1 MIDDPEPT
9 IPPETTSGGEAPG
22 PNGGATIGSAASI
35 SAGSASAS
43 SSSASSSSASP
54 SSGGSSRIGR
64 IALTGAAVVAVIAGG
79 IAIYRSQAAQNAAP
93 PPSAAASQQPTVDS
107 VIAKLEA
114 KLKTDP
120 NDAEGWRMLGWSYF
134 QTERYAEAATALGH
148 ATKLDGKTA
157 ETFSFLGE
165 SLVLASKEEG
175 HIPSDAQAAFDQAL
189 KLDPKD
195 ARARYFKGVAIDMA
209 GDHRRAIDWWFDL
222 LKDTPADAPYADDV
236 RGVIRKVGAKNKID
250 IEKRLA
256 EARFAPPAG
265 GMITNGAAKAAGG
278 IAGPNQAQMQAAAK
292 LPPGQQDAM
301 VRGMVDGLETK
312 LKANPANADG
322 WIMLMRSR
330 MQLGEPAKAGQ
341 ALQAGLGA
349 LRNDSA
355 SARQIREAATTL
367 GIPGA

>member
-1 MIDDPEPT
+1 MIDEPGSVPTPQADPVAEPA
-9 IPPETTSGGEAPG
+9 APAPVAG
-22 PNGGATIGSAASI
+22 PAAPTPV
-35 SAGSASAS
+35 AGPAAP
-43 SSSASSSSASP
+43 AAGP
-54 SSGGSSRIGR
+54 SRIGR
-64 IALTGAAVVAVIAGG
+64 IALAGAAAIAVVAGG
-79 IAIYRSQAAQNAAP
+79 IAIYRSQGAPNSAP

-175 HIPSDAQAAFDQAL
+175 HIPRDAQAAFDQAL

-195 ARARYFKGVAIDMA
+195 ARARYFKGVAVDMA
-209 GDHRRAIDWWFDL
+209 GEHTRAIDMWFDL

-236 RGVIRKVGAKNKID
+236 RGVIRKVGEKNTID
-250 IEKRLA
+250 VAKRLA

-265 GMITNGAAKAAGG
+265 GMITNGAMKAAGG
-278 IAGPNQAQMQAAAK
+278 IPGPDQSQMQAAAK

-341 ALQAGLGA
+341 ALQAGLA
-349 LRNDSA
+349 AFRNDSA
-355 SARQIREAATTL
+355 TARQIREAATAL

>member
-1 MIDDPEPT
+1 MMIDAPEP
-9 IPPETTSGGEAPG
+9 PPLPETSPG
-22 PNGGATIGSAASI
+22 PDAEGSRSGTTRDPVAI
-35 SAGSASAS
+35 MSAGS
-43 SSSASSSSASP
+43 SP
-54 SSGGSSRIGR
+54 GGTSRIGR
-64 IALTGAAVVAVIAGG
+64 LALAGAAVIAVIAGG
-79 IAIYRSQAAQNAAP
+79 IAIYRSQATQIAAP
-93 PPSAAASQQPTVDS
+93 SPSAAASQQPTVDS

-134 QTERYAEAATALGH
+134 QTERFAEAATALQH

-209 GDHRRAIDWWFDL
+209 GEHRRAIDLWFDL

-236 RGVIRKVGAKNKID
+236 RGVIRKVGEKNKID
-250 IEKRLA
+250 VEKRRA
-256 EARFAPPAG
+256 EARFAPAAG

-278 IAGPNQAQMQAAAK
+278 IPGPDQAQMQAAAK

-301 VRGMVDGLETK
+301 VRGMVDGLEAK
-312 LKANPANADG
+312 LKTNPANANG

-341 ALQAGLGA
+341 ALQAGLA
-349 LRNDSA
+349 AFKNDSA

-367 GIPGA
+367 GIAGA